1 MKIIIERE
9 DGTKAEITTPQQAYI
24 EEVLKL
30 LTVALQL
37 EGFEYVKDLLHN
49 ADEEIAQLEDE
60 IRGLN
65 KLIDDLEDRK
75 DG

>member
-9 DGTKAEITTPQQAYI
+9 DGTKAEISTPEHAYL

-30 LTVALQL
+30 LVIALQL

-60 IRGLN
+60 IKGLN